1 MLRILV
7 IDDEKAIVKMLSSAL
22 TQAGFEVDVASNG
35 LEGLRKY
42 DSSDFDAVITDGE
55 MPYLNGNEVVRK
67 IRKSKRPNT
76 PIIGISGTPWL
87 LSKKD
92 FDIIIKKPFSLQTL
106 FKEIKQVTYG
116 SLMVERAI

>member
-22 TQAGFEVDVASNG
+22 TKAGFEVDVASNG
-35 LEGLRKY
+35 REGLKKY
-42 DSSDFDAVITDGE
+42 NSSAFDAVITDGE
-55 MPYLNGNEVVRK
+55 MPYLNGNQVVRK

-92 FDIIIKKPFSLQTL
+92 FNIIIEKPFSLQTL
-106 FKEIKQVTYG
+106 FKEIEQITYDP
-116 SLMVERAI
+116 LLVEKAV